1 METTPEQEQAIE
13 DLLNMPGI
21 VITGLKTIAKFMQV
35 SPSAISRWRVCFRG
49 RTDPL
54 LCFPLMMFP
63 TGKGLAFTYKTHT
76 SMIAAWML
84 RWHII
89 DRAGQGKRTI
99 GERGDGGRL
108 AREEAGPVHEEP
120 QPEPSPLPP
129 ERPCPCSRCSPHLH
143 PEETEREPV
152 DWEPAPVV
160 VDPSPEPMKTRRPEG
175 CTCGTGIPCFVC
187 NN

>member
-1 METTPEQEQAIE
+1 MMDALTTSNQVPMETTREQEQAIE

-21 VITGLKTIAKFMQV
+21 VITGLKTIAKFMAV

-63 TGKGLAFTYKTHT
+63 TGKGLAFTYKTHS

-89 DRAGQGKRTI
+89 DQAEQGKRTI
-99 GERGDGGRL
+99 GEKVGGGPSS
-108 AREEAGPVHEEP
+108 REEPDSLHEERQP
-120 QPEPSPLPP
+120 QPSPLPP
-129 ERPCPCSRCSPHLH
+129 DPPCCCSRCSPHLH
-143 PEETEREPV
+143 PE
-152 DWEPAPVV
+152 
-160 VDPSPEPMKTRRPEG
+160 
-175 CTCGTGIPCFVC
+175 
-187 NN
+187 